1 MAIIHYKKNNAGRRG
16 MSAVDR
22 SLLSKERPLDTL
34 VARNKQH
41 AGRNN
46 QGRITCRHRGAG
58 EKRLYRL
65 VDFNQAAKAGI
76 PGRVEAL
83 EYDPNRTVWIMLV
96 VYVDGDRRY
105 HIAADGV
112 RAGDDV
118 LTAPKTKIQNGF
130 RCQIGNI
137 PSGFSICNLEL
148 TPGKGGQIARSAGS
162 SAKIVSNDNEGY
174 TQVQLPSSEIRIIPK
189 TCYATIG
196 VAANTDHS
204 NVTLGKAGRVRHM
217 GRRPQVRGKVM
228 NPCDHPHGGGEAR
241 NSIGQRKGPK
251 TPWGALALGVKT
263 RKPGK
268 YSNGK
273 ILARRKP
280 GRFSNPSKLK

>member
-1 MAIIHYKKNNAGRRG
+1 MAIKHYKKNDAGRRN

-22 SLLSKERPLDTL
+22 SELSKERPLDRLTT
-34 VARNKQH
+34 RNFEH

-58 EKRLYRL
+58 EKRLYRII
-65 VDFNQAAKAGI
+65 DFRQTEKLNI
-76 PGRVEAL
+76 TGRVEAL
-83 EYDPNRTVWIMLV
+83 EYDPNRTVWIMRV
-96 VYVDGDRRY
+96 VYLDGDRRY

-112 RAGDDV
+112 KAGDEV
-118 LTAPKTKIQNGF
+118 LTATKTKIKVGY

-148 TPGKGGQIARSAGS
+148 TPGRGGQLARSAGS
-162 SAKIVSNDNEGY
+162 SAKIVSNDNEGV
-174 TQVQLPSSEIRIIPK
+174 TQVQLPSTEIRLIPK

-196 VAANTDHS
+196 VAANVDHS
-204 NVTLGKAGRVRHM
+204 NVSIGKAGRSRHM
-217 GRRPQVRGKVM
+217 GRRPTVRGKVM

-268 YSNGK
+268 YSNAK
-273 ILARRKP
+273 ILSRRKP